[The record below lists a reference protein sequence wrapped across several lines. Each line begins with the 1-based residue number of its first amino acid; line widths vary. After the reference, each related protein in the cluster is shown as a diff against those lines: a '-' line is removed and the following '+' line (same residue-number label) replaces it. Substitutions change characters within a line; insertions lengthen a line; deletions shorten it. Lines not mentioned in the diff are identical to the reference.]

1 MQAFK
6 TAILVASL
14 AALAGCANWEKI
26 VPLRP
31 IAMIRAPSVLR
42 LTDGSLGLTLVAIP
56 PKRRRSRAPIWPPS

>member
-14 AALAGCANWEKI
+14 AALAGCGSMEKSS
-26 VPLRP
+26 VATYDYDKSP
-31 IAMIRAPSVLR
+31 ICSKTHGWQPWN
-42 LTDGSLGLTLVAIP
+42 DFVAIP